1 MTNHFY
7 KCFLQNKK
15 AESLYGNFMNRV
27 ASNHVSK
34 RPQVRTAEDSQS
46 PRLSKDLL
54 NTQMQ
59 SSTQKEW
66 QARMQ
71 QFHSGSGVIKESG
84 KDDIVDIKLESR
96 LLRSKLPP
104 ATAGPMLSRAK
115 AHETQLPSI
124 SHDKP
129 LPKRIDILNK
139 KFHKFFKHVRK
150 LPQQTKPQTSPEKAE
165 EGPAAAKTYREN
177 VISQDTIS
185 RFRLHRA
192 TFVNN
197 RHNSIEHESPEQTT
211 IRDIKE
217 HALDPCK
224 IDTT

>member
-34 RPQVRTAEDSQS
+34 RPQLRTAEDSQS

-54 NTQMQ
+54 NTQLQ

-84 KDDIVDIKLESR
+84 KDDIVDMALGYLEMAVPR
-96 LLRSKLPP
+96 PIPP
-104 ATAGPMLSRAK
+104 ARV
-115 AHETQLPSI
+115 EE
-124 SHDKP
+124 
-129 LPKRIDILNK
+129 
-139 KFHKFFKHVRK
+139 HVRGVFSELLK
-150 LPQQTKPQTSPEKAE
+150 HATQRASGRPLAAGEAFDPSVHAWD
-165 EGPAAAKTYREN
+165 AAATYE
-177 VISQDTIS
+177 D
-185 RFRLHRA
+185 
-192 TFVNN
+192 
-197 RHNSIEHESPEQTT
+197 
-211 IRDIKE
+211 
-217 HALDPCK
+217 
-224 IDTT
+224 